1 MINYLVKTGWS
12 HGDKEI
18 FSKGTVRLF
27 DLDRVTK
34 SAATFDIDK
43 LNWLN
48 QHYIKNDDIDNVAE
62 QILPSYKN
70 KIFQIKYQMM
80 II

>member
-18 FSKGTVRLF
+18 FSIKELLELF
-27 DLDRVTK
+27 DLDRITK

-62 QILPSYKN
+62 QILPYLQDQN
-70 KIFQIKYQMM
+70 LTD
-80 II
+80 